1 MEGRGAG
8 EAAPLRAVTARV
20 CSLADRLG
28 VSRAEA
34 FDVARLSAASGVPE
48 GVVKALLNGRPG
60 GERDVQTRFLQRLDL
75 LRRTR
80 LRPDGRRYTQREIA
94 DGAGMSRQQAGALL
108 NGDRRPTMEHC
119 DALQR
124 FFGVHAGF
132 LTAEDPEA
140 LVGALQRTERELLR
154 RLAEAPGREGPGHEA
169 WGREGAVPPGAGFT
183 GAGHEGPGLEGP
195 GLEGPGL
202 EGAARDRADRAA
214 AEGGRAHGTEDALE
228 RLLRD
233 HGVRGIAWRAAQLP
247 TDQHRDKVAEWLDM
261 LLESVRRPGP

>member
-1 MEGRGAG
+1 VAGDRENRGAG
-8 EAAPLRAVTARV
+8 QAAPLRAVAGRV
-20 CSLADRLG
+20 SSLADRLG
-28 VSRAEA
+28 VPRSEV
-34 FDVARLSAASGVPE
+34 FDVSRLSAASGVPE
-48 GVVKALLNGRPG
+48 GTVKALLSGRPG

-80 LRPDGRRYTQREIA
+80 LRPDGRRFTQREIA

-140 LVGALQRTERELLR
+140 LTEALQRTERELLR
-154 RLAEAPGREGPGHEA
+154 RLADREARLPSPVAAE
-169 WGREGAVPPGAGFT
+169 AVPASAEARAGADV
-183 GAGHEGPGLEGP
+183 A
-195 GLEGPGL
+195 
-202 EGAARDRADRAA
+202 
-214 AEGGRAHGTEDALE
+214 EDALE

-261 LLESVRRPGP
+261 LLESVRRPET

>member
-1 MEGRGAG
+1 METRGAG
-8 EAAPLRAVTARV
+8 QGASLRAVAARIS
-20 CSLADRLG
+20 SLADRLD
-28 VSRAEA
+28 VPRDEV
-34 FDVARLSAASGVPE
+34 FDVSRLSAASGVPE
-48 GVVKALLNGRPG
+48 GTVKALLNGRPG

-140 LVGALQRTERELLR
+140 LTGALQRTERELLR
-154 RLAEAPGREGPGHEA
+154 RLADREARPPSPSSETSD
-169 WGREGAVPPGAGFT
+169 AVPAQSRAGT
-183 GAGHEGPGLEGP
+183 
-195 GLEGPGL
+195 
-202 EGAARDRADRAA
+202 D
-214 AEGGRAHGTEDALE
+214 AEEDALE

-261 LLESVRRPGP
+261 LLESVRRPES